1 MQVWNKAKKLVVA
14 GATGVAL
21 ALGVSSANAATTV
34 DLTSITGAISSADIV
49 TGVLAIGAV
58 MAVVY
63 VTVKAAKMVMSFLKS
78 A

>member
-1 MQVWNKAKKLVVA
+1 MQVNKAKKLA
-14 GATGVAL
+14 GAAVTGVAL
-21 ALGVSSANAATTV
+21 AVGAAPAANAATTV
-34 DLTSITGAISSADIV
+34 DLTAITGAISSADIV